1 MAGRDGNYRVGC
13 VGAGFAAS
21 VYHLPV
27 QQRVEGVET
36 VAIADLN
43 MNLARERADEFGI
56 PDVYGSFEEMIS
68 QADLDIVSV
77 CVPPFLHLAVTKAA
91 AAAGVHVICEKPM
104 AASPEEVAEL
114 VQVVEDSDIKFMIA
128 ENFWWYPDLI
138 DAKAR
143 IDAGLIG
150 DLFHV
155 RVEEFIN
162 DIDPTYRRDQERFLM
177 YEQDVHYMDV
187 IRHLVDADVVRVHA
201 MTRQIQTQE
210 LAGENFAMI
219 TMEFDNGVIA
229 RIDEC
234 WVSARGDQYVMRM
247 RIDGTL
253 GSVFINQ
260 PEHPY
265 RIYTDKPGLEG
276 WHYPPTDTKPPGGH
290 TVGYSAPWPADEL
303 REGTVGCYMAFLDY
317 LDNGIPPVTVASDNA
332 KTMEV
337 VFAAYESAETQQVI
351 HL

>member
-1 MAGRDGNYRVGC
+1 MAERGRNYRVGC

-27 QQRVEGVET
+27 QQQVERVETAAV
-36 VAIADLN
+36 ADLDLD
-43 MNLARERADEFGI
+43 LAGQRAEEYGI
-56 PDVYGSFEEMIS
+56 PEVYGSYEEMIE
-68 QADLDIVSV
+68 QAGLDIVSV

-91 AAAGVHVICEKPM
+91 AAAGVNVICEKPM
-104 AASPEEVAEL
+104 AATPEEVAEL
-114 VQVVEDSDIKFMIA
+114 VQVVEDSGIKFMIS
-128 ENFWWYPDLI
+128 ENFWWYPDMV

-155 RVEEFIN
+155 RIEEFIN
-162 DIDPTYRRDQERFLM
+162 DIDPTYRRDQKRFLM
-177 YEQDVHYMDV
+177 YEQDVHYIDV
-187 IRHLVDADVVRVHA
+187 IRHLVDSEVVRVHA
-201 MTRQIQTQE
+201 LTRQVPTQV

-219 TMEFDNGVIA
+219 TMEFANGVIA

-247 RIDGTL
+247 RIDGAL

-260 PEHPY
+260 PDHPY
-265 RIYTDKPGLEG
+265 KIYTDKPGLEG
-276 WHYPPTDTKPPGGH
+276 WHYPPTDTKPPAGH
-290 TVGYSAPWPADEL
+290 TVGYAAPWPADEL
-303 REGTVGCYMAFLDY
+303 REGTVGCYLAFLDY
-317 LDNGIPPVTVASDNA
+317 IEKGIPPVTVASDNA

-337 VFAAYESAETQQVI
+337 VFAAYESAETNRVI
-351 HL
+351 EL